1 MQTIKVNTR
10 TNAKGSVTMFTI
22 NGVCIAHV
30 GTDLFNVGRYAG
42 RINQAGGAA
51 CNNKTFPEAVE
62 FIGDAICNLFSS
74 LGLNVEF
81 VNA

>member
-10 TNAKGSVTMFTI
+10 TNANGSVTMFTI

-30 GTDLFNVGRYAG
+30 GRDLFNVGRYAG
-42 RINQAGGAA
+42 RVNNAGGAM
-51 CNNKTFPEAVE
+51 CNNCTFPDAVE
-62 FIGDAICNLFSS
+62 FISDAIENHFAAF
-74 LGLNVEF
+74 GLNVEF